1 MEITLMRF
9 YSVIFEHSYVYLL
22 ISLIMAGLGFGT
34 VLLFF
39 MKSSI
44 QERYFKWL
52 IVLPLF
58 TFLIILFSNYFNVNV
73 LLSLFLT
80 LIIFMYIGS
89 GTTFLFKRTGAPI
102 PLLYFIDLSG
112 AALGS
117 VMSILLLNSFGAARS
132 LFFLIILLSSS
143 VWILYRSFFQ
153 RNLRITILWITTA
166 VLTIFFFSINTNMFV
181 LPSHNVQKD
190 MIASLHKKGSTARII
205 ESRWSSFGR
214 SDLVET
220 DDDSFKTL
228 YIDGAAGTKMLKLDS
243 GTIDENLKFYLKYDY
258 IAGIPLNTLPDNR
271 KEDALVIG
279 SGGGID
285 VVALLA
291 NDFKKVTAVE
301 INPDFIDIVRQYGD
315 YNGYIYNEHPRVN
328 VINMEGR
335 SYLRNS
341 DKKFDVILISLPLIK
356 SARNYGSYALTE
368 NYLFT
373 YDAFKEYRESL
384 KDEGYL
390 IIVTHNSTETYRI
403 VTNAIRSFTVSG
415 ITVEE
420 AMKQMI
426 VVGKDT
432 MPAFVLK
439 NSPFTPEETY
449 KIHKNII
456 ELNKLG
462 RTIFIP
468 NLEQHTMV
476 VNWPEGK
483 EVFENMIDR
492 ALYILST
499 GKIDLD
505 SFIGYHPSNISYISD
520 NSPFFYNFS
529 RALPPK
535 ISWVFII
542 SLFILFSFILLYR
555 RGIKS
560 RSFEQKGGFMFSFGV
575 LGFSF
580 IVIEISILQRFL
592 FFWGQNTLALAIV
605 LSGFLF
611 SAGIGSLISNLV
623 RNSRLMLKMSL
634 VSIPIISVLFYS
646 VGGDLLLILEGSHP
660 VFKTLLSFLIIFPLF
675 FSMGIPYPTL
685 LKSVRDA
692 GMVDLF
698 PWFIGM
704 NSLTTLLGG
713 VTAVIVAIFFGF
725 HYLIL
730 AGGALYMVLFLKS
743 PSVLRVNRQTIQA
756 RSRRVAN
763 FL

>member
-1 MEITLMRF
+1 
-9 YSVIFEHSYVYLL
+9 
-22 ISLIMAGLGFGT
+22 
-34 VLLFF
+34 

-44 QERYFKWL
+44 QEKYFKWL
-52 IVLPLF
+52 VVLPLF
-58 TFLIILFSNYFNVNV
+58 TFLIILLSNYFNVSV
-73 LLSLFLT
+73 LLSLFFT

-89 GTTFLFKRTGAPI
+89 GTTFLFKKTGVPI

-117 VMSILLLNSFGAARS
+117 IMSILLLNSFGAVRS
-132 LFFLIILLSSS
+132 LFILIILLSAS
-143 VWILYRSFFQ
+143 VWMLYGFFFQ
-153 RNLRITILWITTA
+153 RNFRITILWIATTVLA
-166 VLTIFFFSINTNMFV
+166 VSLFFIDTNRLV
-181 LPSHNVQKD
+181 LPSHNLQKD
-190 MIASLHKKGSTARII
+190 MIASLHKKESTARII

-220 DDDSFKTL
+220 DNDSFKTL

-243 GTIDENLKFYLKYDY
+243 ETIDENLKFYLKYDY
-258 IAGIPLNTLPDNR
+258 IAGIPLNTLPKSR

-315 YNGYIYNEHPRVN
+315 YNGNIYNNHPRVD

-335 SYLRNS
+335 SFLRNS
-341 DKKFDVILISLPLIK
+341 KKKFDVILISLPLIK
-356 SARNYGSYALTE
+356 SARNYGSFALTE

-384 KDEGYL
+384 KNEGYL
-390 IIVTHNSTETYRI
+390 VIVTHNSTETYRI
-403 VTNAIRSFTVSG
+403 VTNAIKSFTVNG
-415 ITVEE
+415 TTVQE
-420 AMKQMI
+420 AMNHMI

-439 NSPFTPEETY
+439 NTPFTPEETD
-449 KIHKNII
+449 KFHKNII
-456 ELNKLG
+456 ELKKLG

-468 NLEQHTMV
+468 NTEQHTMV

-483 EVFENMIDR
+483 EVFENMLDR
-492 ALYILST
+492 ALYVLST

-529 RALPPK
+529 RSLPPE

-542 SLFILFSFILLYR
+542 SLFILLSFIPLYR
-555 RGIKS
+555 RGIKN
-560 RSFEQKGGFMFSFGV
+560 RSSEQRGGYMLSFGV

-580 IVIEISILQRFL
+580 IVIEISILQKFL
-592 FFWGQNTLALAIV
+592 FFWGQNSLALAIV

-611 SAGIGSLISNLV
+611 SAGIGSLVSNIVRKSRTMLRISLI
-623 RNSRLMLKMSL
+623 
-634 VSIPIISVLFYS
+634 SIPIISILFYYA
-646 VGGDLLLILEGSHP
+646 GGDLLMSLEGSLP

-692 GMVDLF
+692 GMADLF

-713 VTAVIVAIFFGF
+713 AIAVIVAMFFGF

-730 AGGALYMVLFLKS
+730 AGGALYTVLLLKS
-743 PSVLRVNRQTIQA
+743 PSTLRLNSEIQA
-756 RSRRVAN
+756 DSRQVVN
-763 FL
+763 FS

>member
-44 QERYFKWL
+44 QEKYFKWL
-52 IVLPLF
+52 VVLPLF
-58 TFLIILFSNYFNVNV
+58 TFLIILLSNYFNVSV
-73 LLSLFLT
+73 LLSLFFT

-89 GTTFLFKRTGAPI
+89 GTTFLFKKTGVPI

-117 VMSILLLNSFGAARS
+117 IMSILLLNSFGAVRS
-132 LFFLIILLSSS
+132 LFILIILLSAS
-143 VWILYRSFFQ
+143 VWMLYGFFFQ
-153 RNLRITILWITTA
+153 RNFRITILWIATTVLA
-166 VLTIFFFSINTNMFV
+166 VSLFFIDTNRLV
-181 LPSHNVQKD
+181 LPSHNLQKD
-190 MIASLHKKGSTARII
+190 MIASLHKKESTARII

-220 DDDSFKTL
+220 DNDSFKTL

-243 GTIDENLKFYLKYDY
+243 ETIDENLKFYLKYDY
-258 IAGIPLNTLPDNR
+258 IAGIPLNTLPKSR

-315 YNGYIYNEHPRVN
+315 YNGNIYNNHPRVD

-335 SYLRNS
+335 SFLRNS
-341 DKKFDVILISLPLIK
+341 KKKFDVILISLPLIK
-356 SARNYGSYALTE
+356 SARNYGSFALTE

-384 KDEGYL
+384 KNEGYL
-390 IIVTHNSTETYRI
+390 VIVTHNSTETYRI
-403 VTNAIRSFTVSG
+403 VTNAIKSFTVNG
-415 ITVEE
+415 TTVQE
-420 AMKQMI
+420 AMNHMI

-439 NSPFTPEETY
+439 NTPFTPEETD
-449 KIHKNII
+449 KFHKNII
-456 ELNKLG
+456 ELKKLG

-468 NLEQHTMV
+468 NTEQHTMV

-483 EVFENMIDR
+483 EVFENMLDR
-492 ALYILST
+492 ALYVLST

-529 RALPPK
+529 RSLPPE

-542 SLFILFSFILLYR
+542 SLFILLSFIPLYR
-555 RGIKS
+555 RGIKN
-560 RSFEQKGGFMFSFGV
+560 RSSEQRGGYMLSFGV

-580 IVIEISILQRFL
+580 IVIEISILQKFL
-592 FFWGQNTLALAIV
+592 FFWGQNSLALAIV

-611 SAGIGSLISNLV
+611 SAGIGSLVSNIVRKSRTMLRISLI
-623 RNSRLMLKMSL
+623 
-634 VSIPIISVLFYS
+634 SIPIISILFYYA
-646 VGGDLLLILEGSHP
+646 GGDLLMSLEGSLP

-692 GMVDLF
+692 GMADLF

-713 VTAVIVAIFFGF
+713 AIAVIVAMFFGF

-730 AGGALYMVLFLKS
+730 AGGALYTVLLLKS
-743 PSVLRVNRQTIQA
+743 PSTLRLNSEIQA
-756 RSRRVAN
+756 DSRQVVN
-763 FL
+763 FS

>member
-1 MEITLMRF
+1 MRF

-44 QERYFKWL
+44 QEKYFKWL
-52 IVLPLF
+52 VVLPLF
-58 TFLIILFSNYFNVNV
+58 TFLIILLSNYFNVSV
-73 LLSLFLT
+73 LLSLFFT

-89 GTTFLFKRTGAPI
+89 GTTFLFKKTGVPI

-117 VMSILLLNSFGAARS
+117 IMSILLLNSFGAVRS
-132 LFFLIILLSSS
+132 LFILIILLSAS
-143 VWILYRSFFQ
+143 VWMLYGFFFQ
-153 RNLRITILWITTA
+153 RNFRITILWIATTVLA
-166 VLTIFFFSINTNMFV
+166 VSLFFIDTNRLV
-181 LPSHNVQKD
+181 LPSHNLQKD
-190 MIASLHKKGSTARII
+190 MIASLHKKESTARII

-220 DDDSFKTL
+220 DNDSFKTL

-243 GTIDENLKFYLKYDY
+243 ETIDENLKFYLKYDY
-258 IAGIPLNTLPDNR
+258 IAGIPLNTLPKSR

-315 YNGYIYNEHPRVN
+315 YNGNIYNNHPRVD

-335 SYLRNS
+335 SFLRNS
-341 DKKFDVILISLPLIK
+341 KKKFDVILISLPLIK
-356 SARNYGSYALTE
+356 SARNYGSFALTE

-384 KDEGYL
+384 KNEGYL
-390 IIVTHNSTETYRI
+390 VIVTHNSTETYRI
-403 VTNAIRSFTVSG
+403 VTNAIKSFTVNG
-415 ITVEE
+415 TTGQE
-420 AMKQMI
+420 AMNHMI

-439 NSPFTPEETY
+439 NTPFTPEETD
-449 KIHKNII
+449 KFHKNII
-456 ELNKLG
+456 ELKKLG

-468 NLEQHTMV
+468 NTEQHTMV

-483 EVFENMIDR
+483 EVFENMLDR
-492 ALYILST
+492 ALYVLST

-529 RALPPK
+529 RSLPPE

-542 SLFILFSFILLYR
+542 SLFILLSFIPLYR
-555 RGIKS
+555 RGIKN
-560 RSFEQKGGFMFSFGV
+560 RSSEQRGGYMLSFGV

-580 IVIEISILQRFL
+580 IVIEISILQKFL
-592 FFWGQNTLALAIV
+592 FFWGQNSLALAIV

-611 SAGIGSLISNLV
+611 SAGIGSLVSNIVRKSRTMLRISLI
-623 RNSRLMLKMSL
+623 
-634 VSIPIISVLFYS
+634 SIPIISILFYYA
-646 VGGDLLLILEGSHP
+646 GGDLLMSLEGSLP

-692 GMVDLF
+692 GMADLF

-713 VTAVIVAIFFGF
+713 AIAVIVAMFFGF

-730 AGGALYMVLFLKS
+730 AGGALYTVLLLKS
-743 PSVLRVNRQTIQA
+743 PSTLRLNSEIQA
-756 RSRRVAN
+756 DSRQVVN
-763 FL
+763 FS